1 MTTSQE
7 YAEQILSCEDPDQVV
22 KLWLHFQDTVRK
34 QGEEQVIALY
44 RTPGISDKLLW
55 GLKNE
60 TPKEPTKMPKSN
72 YDRGRIKVGDSVVWC
87 PQRDKIECVE
97 KYGPVSHLLGK
108 TWVVEDVIGPH
119 PTNQRKQYVS
129 IKLEGEQST
138 FGYHEDFFKV
148 VDK

>member
-1 MTTSQE
+1 MMTSEE

-22 KLWLHFQDTVRK
+22 KLWLRFQE

-72 YDRGRIKVGDSVVWC
+72 YDGGRIKVGDSVVWC
-87 PQRDKIECVE
+87 PQGDKIQCVE
-97 KYGPVSHLLGK
+97 KHGPVSHLLGK
-108 TWVVEDVIGPH
+108 TWVVEDIIGPH

-148 VDK
+148 VEKNKKS